1 MKKTLVLLLVA
12 VGITA
17 GSAYSSHKE
26 EIVQTETL
34 TTSIYIVTDNK
45 EDNYVEAQAVDRALE
60 DYSVL
65 LPDDGKYAE
74 HETLRIGVDG
84 NGDITKIERVESTN
98 F

>member
-17 GSAYSSHKE
+17 GSSYSAQKQE
-26 EIVQTETL
+26 TENVETL

-45 EDNYVEAQAVDRALE
+45 EDDYIEAQAIDRALE

-65 LPDDGKYAE
+65 LPDDGKYKE
-74 HETLRIGVDG
+74 NETLRIGVDG
-84 NGDITKIERVESTN
+84 NGDITKIERIQSTN